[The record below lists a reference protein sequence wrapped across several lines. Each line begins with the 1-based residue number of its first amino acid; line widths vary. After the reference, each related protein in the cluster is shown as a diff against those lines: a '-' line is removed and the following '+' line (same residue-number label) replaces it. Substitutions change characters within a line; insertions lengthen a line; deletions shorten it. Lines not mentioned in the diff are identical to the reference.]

1 MKFTLVFPSSES
13 TDLSI
18 GLVFAPCI
26 LWVIR
31 NKILL
36 NPHREN
42 PHYLPG
48 DFQTLLLFLKEGNY
62 LIDES
67 TERQRKKIFLIV
79 HDIGHGIQ
87 SYLDDLIRDIS
98 ESQFEPVLVV

>member
-26 LWVIR
+26 LWVIGS
-31 NKILL
+31 KILL